1 MTRFVCAIGLCLPL
15 SAGVMAVAQGVDP
28 APNPAAAVR
37 EHRSWEMG
45 PFVNGG
51 NGLID
56 RTDYHFLS
64 LGFQVGKALTPVV
77 QAGPFTGQFEMDA
90 NVIPLWQA
98 YTPAA
103 KTVYQP
109 VGVTPSSE
117 QFEGGTYTGF
127 SITPVIFRWNFAT
140 PYRRFTPWF
149 QGAGGYL
156 YTTRKFPPTVVV
168 PEGTPGGTSVHNFT
182 PQAGVGFHYFTRD
195 NRSWD
200 VGLNAIHIS
209 SASLGDKNPGVNAS
223 LWLQVG
229 YTWWK

>member
-1 MTRFVCAIGLCLPL
+1 V
-15 SAGVMAVAQGVDP
+15 
-28 APNPAAAVR
+28 NPAASVM

-45 PFVNGG
+45 PFVNVG

-64 LGFQVGKALTPVV
+64 LGFQLGKALTPVV
-77 QAGPFTGQFEMDA
+77 KAGPLSGQFEMDL
-90 NVIPLWQA
+90 NVMPMWQA

-103 KTVYQP
+103 HSVTSAGVGGTTVTTQY
-109 VGVTPSSE
+109 
-117 QFEGGTYTGF
+117 EGGTYTGF
-127 SITPVIFRWNFAT
+127 SVTPVVFRWNFAT
-140 PYRRFTPWF
+140 GSRRFTPWF
-149 QGAGGYL
+149 QGAGGWL

-168 PEGTPGGTSVHNFT
+168 PKGTPGGTSVNNFT
-182 PQAGVGFHYFTRD
+182 PQAGIGFHYFTRA

-200 VGLNAIHIS
+200 VGLNAVHIS

-223 LWLQVG
+223 LQLQVG